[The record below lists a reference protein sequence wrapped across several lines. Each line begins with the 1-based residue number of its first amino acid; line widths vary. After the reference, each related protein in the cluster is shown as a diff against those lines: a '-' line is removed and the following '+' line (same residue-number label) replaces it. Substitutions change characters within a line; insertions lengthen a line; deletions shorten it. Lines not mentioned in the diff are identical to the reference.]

1 MSGDSIGRAL
11 EFPRT
16 ERLLRLFLYGGSIG
30 GIVLI
35 VAVVLGLLRVQ
46 APGVAVA
53 LFATGGGLMMLLLL
67 FWRGQHRIR
76 LLRRVAETN
85 PGALHER
92 VQQMQK
98 VDFRWLATGAVAG
111 LVLAAATVA
120 FTVVLLHG

>member
-1 MSGDSIGRAL
+1 MSADSTGRAV

-16 ERLLRLFLYGGSIG
+16 ERLLRLFLYAGSVG
-30 GIVLI
+30 GIVLA
-35 VAVVLGLLRVQ
+35 VAVVLGLLRVL
-46 APGVAVA
+46 APGIAVA

-85 PGALHER
+85 PGTLRER
-92 VQQMQK
+92 VRQMQK

-120 FTVVLLHG
+120 FAVALLHG